1 MSTFNQLLDLQL
13 QEQVCYVHCGF
24 CTTVLLV
31 IVPCRCSSMV
41 VTVKCGHCT
50 NLLSVNMQIM
60 RSTFLPLHFF
70 SSVDNQQEPIVEAGG
85 GDEEV
90 PKLTLSKHTS
100 SLLISSSS
108 SVEDNDDDDDDDIKA
123 VNHVVNKPPEKRQR
137 APSVYNKFIKEEIR
151 RLKTQHP
158 NMSHKQAF
166 SAAAK
171 NWAHSPPIDQEDEE
185 DKSKGLGG
193 EPK

>member
-1 MSTFNQLLDLQL
+1 MSTFNHLLDLQL

-31 IVPCRCSSMV
+31 IVPNSCLSTV

-50 NLLSVNMQIM
+50 SLLSVNMM
-60 RSTFLPLHFF
+60 RSNVHPLHFF
-70 SSVDNQQEPIVEAGG
+70 SSDHNQQEPMVEACEEDH
-85 GDEEV
+85 DEL
-90 PKLTLSKHTS
+90 PKLTLSKHNSSSLTS
-100 SLLISSSS
+100 SI
-108 SVEDNDDDDDDDIKA
+108 EDDDDDDDGDLEV
-123 VNHVVNKPPEKRQR
+123 VNHVVNKPPGKRQR
-137 APSVYNKFIKEEIR
+137 APSTYNKFIKDEIR

-171 NWAHSPPIDQEDEE
+171 NVCFFSLKVQV
-185 DKSKGLGG
+185 
-193 EPK
+193 